1 MCCPR
6 EPLWLVCL
14 CYPLLGLFFVFVVSQ
29 TVRNVSQSSC
39 SQLVN
44 CQFSNPLRSILPF
57 HVFAIQILLKG
68 INEIIIHFHSEI
80 NGEVADSKDS
90 SGHGTK
96 IILILGVNIGI
107 LVLAGCV
114 GVTCYSKRANLQ
126 LYNKIPGSTTNLW
139 STTYS
144 FDTDSN
150 NYAQKCIK
158 IPINELVLQ
167 NQFFLE

>member
-14 CYPLLGLFFVFVVSQ
+14 CYPLLGLFLVFCFCCFCKQWEMYLRVKC
-29 TVRNVSQSSC
+29 SC
-39 SQLVN
+39 SRLVN
-44 CQFSNPLRSILPF
+44 CLFSNPLRSVLPF
-57 HVFAIQILLKG
+57 RVLATPILLKG

-158 IPINELVLQ
+158 VPINELIL
-167 NQFFLE
+167 